1 MWFSLNGELLMTK
14 MDFLERYGQEDEP
27 YVCASCGN
35 CTLVCPVFRDLKWE
49 SYGPRGKLHIVKSI
63 MEGESEFG
71 EDFANKIFLCNLCEH
86 CTLVCTTGISLDRF
100 WEFTR
105 AEVKRRGLL
114 PQPAQF
120 VLDSIKSKGDILWMG
135 PADRL
140 LWMED
145 IDETVKNRVMIK
157 AKVAYFLGCNV
168 SLKAQLHDV
177 AKSMVKILE
186 YAGVDYTLLADKEV
200 CCGAPLG
207 WAGNFE
213 DINEMA
219 EKNLDVI
226 RSLGVETVVFSCP
239 SCIQTWSEYSKYL
252 REDNRLELLTA
263 SQFINRLV
271 QENRLK
277 FEEQPM
283 VTVTYH
289 DPCIAARVL
298 KATEEPRGLIEEIP
312 GVYNVEM
319 TPSKQ
324 STRCCGSH
332 GLLNVVDP
340 VLSSRIAE
348 MRLRDA
354 TVTPASRIIT
364 ECPRCILAFDLAKF
378 TTGYEMQ
385 VQDITQL
392 VAYSL
397 LPKEVGGKDDQ

>member
-1 MWFSLNGELLMTK
+1 MTK

-63 MEGESEFG
+63 IEGEGEFG
-71 EDFANKIFLCNLCEH
+71 EDFAHKIFLCNLCEH
-86 CTLVCTTGISLDRF
+86 CTSVCTTGISLDRF
-100 WEFTR
+100 WEVAR
-105 AEVKRRGLL
+105 AEVRQRGLM
-114 PQPAQF
+114 PRPAQF
-120 VLDSIKSKGDILWMG
+120 VLDSLKSRGDIMWMG
-135 PADRL
+135 AADRL

-145 IDETVKNRVMIK
+145 IQDIVKDRVMK
-157 AKVAYFLGCNV
+157 PAKVAYFLGCNV
-168 SLKAQLHDV
+168 SLKSQLHDI
-177 AKSMVKILE
+177 AKSMVKIME
-186 YAGVDYTLLADKEV
+186 YAEVDYTLLADKEI

-219 EKNLDVI
+219 ERNLDVI

-252 REDNRLELLTA
+252 KEKNSLELLTTA
-263 SQFINRLV
+263 QFINRLIR
-271 QENRLK
+271 EGRLK

-289 DPCIAARVL
+289 DPCISARVL
-298 KATEEPRGLIEEIP
+298 EATEEPREIIEEIP
-312 GVYNVEM
+312 GVYQVEM
-319 TPSKQ
+319 TPSRQ
-324 STRCCGSH
+324 STRCCGAH
-332 GLLNVVDP
+332 GLVDVVDP

-354 TVTPASRIIT
+354 TVTPASRIVT

-378 TTGYEMQ
+378 TTGYDMKI
-385 VQDITQL
+385 QDITQI
-392 VAYSL
+392 VASSL
-397 LPKEVGGKDDQ
+397 LPKDARGDSDR